1 MSAKQGVL
9 EILRHLWQTQRGAIN
24 VMGRNLSGDE
34 LYNAP
39 TYSLPRRAMEL
50 LDPTSFPG
58 LA

>member
-1 MSAKQGVL
+1 MAAKQGVM
-9 EILRHLWQTQRGAIN
+9 EILRHLWTTQRGSFN
-24 VMGRNLSGDE
+24 VMGRVQSGDE
-34 LYNAP
+34 LYSAP